1 MVEAERPRR
10 RSLHQPR
17 QDRMAASTQAVA
29 VGVVRST
36 QVLDHVQRR
45 KTLWPGIGPK
55 CIRERNQGCL

>member
-36 QVLDHVQRR
+36 QVLDPCS
-45 KTLWPGIGPK
+45 KEKDTLARDWT
-55 CIRERNQGCL
+55 

>member
-10 RSLHQPR
+10 RSLQEPR

-36 QVLDHVQRR
+36 QVLDPCS
-45 KTLWPGIGPK
+45 KEKDTLSRDWT
-55 CIRERNQGCL
+55 